1 MKYLVSRILYN
12 IRRNRRNAIH
22 DRRYTIDGSRGFTLI
37 EMVVVMGVIAV
48 VSGVI
53 LVNNGRFGG
62 QVLLQNLAYDI
73 ALSIRQAQVYGIAVQ
88 RFNNEYAAAYGM
100 HFSISSPDIY
110 LLFADV
116 TTVNGVY
123 DGTSERVQSST
134 ITSNYGITALRI
146 NGCSGTVVSNLDILF
161 KRPDPDAFISAP
173 PLSGLQQSACIT
185 VSSPRGDTKNV
196 IVEVNGQI
204 AVQ

>member
-1 MKYLVSRILYN
+1 MKLHLSRVGKAWQ
-12 IRRNRRNAIH
+12 RV
-22 DRRYTIDGSRGFTLI
+22 RGFTLI
-37 EMVVVMGVIAV
+37 EMVVVVGVISI

-53 LVNNGRFGG
+53 LANNGRFGG

-88 RFNNEYAAAYGM
+88 RFNNEYASAYGM

-116 TTVNGVY
+116 AVVNGVY
-123 DGTSERVQSST
+123 DDTSERVQATT
-134 ITSNYGITALRI
+134 IASRYAITALRI
-146 NGCSGTVVSNLDILF
+146 NGCNGTVVSNLDIVF
-161 KRPDPDAFISAP
+161 KRPDPDAYISAP
-173 PLSGLQQSACIT
+173 PLSGLQESACIT
-185 VSSPRGDTKNV
+185 VSSPRGDTKNI